1 MKNGFEKLGRSIC
14 MESPPSGTPTCVF
27 LRACAINNRE
37 WARGSNP
44 AWAHPYDRRQMLEN
58 QHIATFTLCKSET
71 LRVYAH
77 VRSCGNSG
85 KRMGGCATPPS
96 TPISERNCHLH
107 TDSLLRPPVVPKCVR
122 SRLLCAHY
130 VCVVVPERQR
140 VAYARPVARRV
151 WRCICASR
159 HITCACPS
167 ADMGAHNARPSPTQ
181 MRPSMPTCLCMRAHC
196 THITLVCVCP

>member
-14 MESPPSGTPTCVF
+14 MESPPSGTPTRVF

-58 QHIATFTLCKSET
+58 QHIASFTLCKSET

-77 VRSCGNSG
+77 VRSCGHSG
-85 KRMGGCATPPS
+85 KRMGSCATSPS
-96 TPISERNCHLH
+96 TPISERNCYSH

-122 SRLLCAHY
+122 SRLLCAHN
-130 VCVVVPERQR
+130 VCVVVPECQR
-140 VAYARPVARRV
+140 VVYAAKHGRVHVRPR
-151 WRCICASR
+151 
-159 HITCACPS
+159 
-167 ADMGAHNARPSPTQ
+167 
-181 MRPSMPTCLCMRAHC
+181 
-196 THITLVCVCP
+196 